1 MRALWKKRA
10 RPERA
15 AKKARTRGKIVTGAG
30 KCSIQPKTRN
40 QETDMSEHKHGEMDI
55 EVQENTFA
63 GFMTF
68 ITRAAIAVILVLL
81 FAYLING

>member
-1 MRALWKKRA
+1 
-10 RPERA
+10 
-15 AKKARTRGKIVTGAG
+15 
-30 KCSIQPKTRN
+30 
-40 QETDMSEHKHGEMDI
+40 MSEHKHGEMDI